1 MYPHSLFLGLTLYDI
16 FILVGVVAAF
26 LLADRMTVKRG
37 FSVSLQRIVII
48 CALSA
53 VIVGYGSAVLFQ
65 AFYNIAERGK
75 FVIDANTGAT
85 FYGGLI
91 GGAGA
96 FLLVY
101 FIAGKH
107 FCKDNEAVKRF
118 PDMLD
123 IGACCIPLA
132 HAFGRL
138 GCLTAGCCHGRET
151 DAWYGINM
159 YNYTNGAGE
168 EVWHR
173 VVPIQLFESI
183 FLFALAAVLIVLFF
197 KNRGKHKFPLMPLYC
212 VGYGIWRFFIEFARA
227 DDRGNTFIP
236 FLTPSQFV
244 AVLLIAVG
252 VVYFLLWFFKWRK
265 TPPQTD
271 KNGQNGHN
279 DRSA

>member
-107 FCKDNEAVKRF
+107 FCKDNEAVKPFSRYAGHRRV
-118 PDMLD
+118 LHSA
-123 IGACCIPLA
+123 GACVRAIGLPYGGLLPRQGN
-132 HAFGRL
+132 GRL
-138 GCLTAGCCHGRET
+138 VRDQH
-151 DAWYGINM
+151 
-159 YNYTNGAGE
+159 
-168 EVWHR
+168 V
-173 VVPIQLFESI
+173 
-183 FLFALAAVLIVLFF
+183 
-197 KNRGKHKFPLMPLYC
+197 
-212 VGYGIWRFFIEFARA
+212 
-227 DDRGNTFIP
+227 
-236 FLTPSQFV
+236 
-244 AVLLIAVG
+244 
-252 VVYFLLWFFKWRK
+252 
-265 TPPQTD
+265 
-271 KNGQNGHN
+271 
-279 DRSA
+279 

>member
-159 YNYTNGAGE
+159 YNFTNGAGE

-183 FLFALAAVLIVLFF
+183 F
-197 KNRGKHKFPLMPLYC
+197 H
-212 VGYGIWRFFIEFARA
+212 
-227 DDRGNTFIP
+227 
-236 FLTPSQFV
+236 S
-244 AVLLIAVG
+244 
-252 VVYFLLWFFKWRK
+252 
-265 TPPQTD
+265 
-271 KNGQNGHN
+271 
-279 DRSA
+279 

>member
-183 FLFALAAVLIVLFF
+183 FLFALARRAHRFVFQ
-197 KNRGKHKFPLMPLYC
+197 KQGKTQISADAALLRRVRHLAL
-212 VGYGIWRFFIEFARA
+212 FIEFARA

-271 KNGQNGHN
+271 KNGQNGQN

>member
-138 GCLTAGCCHGRET
+138 GCLTAAAAT
-151 DAWYGINM
+151 
-159 YNYTNGAGE
+159 AGK
-168 EVWHR
+168 R
-173 VVPIQLFESI
+173 TPGTGSTCII
-183 FLFALAAVLIVLFF
+183 T
-197 KNRGKHKFPLMPLYC
+197 PT
-212 VGYGIWRFFIEFARA
+212 ARA
-227 DDRGNTFIP
+227 KRFGTASCPFSCLKAFFSLPSPPCSSFCFSKTGENTNF
-236 FLTPSQFV
+236 
-244 AVLLIAVG
+244 
-252 VVYFLLWFFKWRK
+252 R
-265 TPPQTD
+265 
-271 KNGQNGHN
+271 
-279 DRSA
+279 